1 MSSSIGVLGTGS
13 CVPDRVVTNEEIANL
28 VTDATPEWILRK
40 TGISARRWAL
50 PGEATS
56 DLAAVAA
63 TRALEQAGVPAD
75 RVTHLILSTST
86 GDFPQPPTACL
97 VQDLIGAHGAAC
109 VDVNAVCAGFVYA
122 LDLARSVVA
131 TRPGAIV
138 LVIGA
143 DVYSRI
149 LDLDD
154 RRTAVLMGDGAGA
167 AVVGEVPEAGIID
180 VDLIS
185 FGEAHDLIKVA
196 AGGSRAPA
204 TTATVTAG
212 LHHFTMRGRDVRD
225 FVMYNLPPVL
235 DKLVTKAGLTQADVA
250 CFVPHQANA
259 VLLRELADRCGLRDS
274 QLHVTA
280 DRYGNLGSASVPV
293 ALDDAV
299 RSGRINTGDLV
310 LLAGFGGG
318 MSVGTALLRWTA

>member
-1 MSSSIGVLGTGS
+1 MSSSVGVLGTGS
-13 CVPDRVVTNEEIANL
+13 CLPDRVVTNEEIADL
-28 VTDATPEWILRK
+28 VPGATPEWILSR
-40 TGISARRWAL
+40 TGISTRRWAR
-50 PGEATS
+50 PEQATS

-63 TRALEQAGVPAD
+63 ARALRRAGVPPD
-75 RVTHLILSTST
+75 RITHLILATST
-86 GDFPQPPTACL
+86 GDHPQPPTSCL
-97 VQDLIGAHGAAC
+97 VQDLIGARAAAC

-122 LDLARSVVA
+122 LDLARSLVA
-131 TRPGAIV
+131 TRPGAIA

-149 LDLDD
+149 LDLTD

-167 AVVGEVPEAGIID
+167 AVVGEVPEPGVLD
-180 VDLIS
+180 SELIS
-185 FGEAHDLIKVA
+185 FGESHDLIKVE
-196 AGGSRAPA
+196 AGGSRVP
-204 TTATVTAG
+204 TTADTVAAG

-225 FVMYNLPPVL
+225 FVMNTLPPLL
-235 DKLVTKAGLTQADVA
+235 DEVVGRAGLTYADIS

-259 VLLRELADRCGLRDS
+259 ALLRALTVHCGLKEA
-274 QLHVTA
+274 QAHITA

-299 RSGRINTGDLV
+299 RSGRIRTGDLV